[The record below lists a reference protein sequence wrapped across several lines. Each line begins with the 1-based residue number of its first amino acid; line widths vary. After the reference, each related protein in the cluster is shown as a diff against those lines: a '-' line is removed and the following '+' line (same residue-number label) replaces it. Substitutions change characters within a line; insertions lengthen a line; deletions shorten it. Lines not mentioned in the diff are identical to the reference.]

1 MRAVARFVEKPPPE
15 RAQQMLDAGG
25 HYWNAGIF
33 LASAATWRR
42 ELERHAPT
50 IMAAASEAL
59 AKAERDGGMI
69 LVDEAAFANCPA
81 KSIDYAVMEHSD
93 CVSVV
98 PVSMGWTDIGS
109 WQALLDASER
119 DEAGNALA
127 ADVLALDCRNTL
139 VRSNG
144 PKVAAIGVEGL
155 VIVATPD
162 AVLVMKPEHAQRV
175 REAADWFEQETKY

>member
-1 MRAVARFVEKPPPE
+1 
-15 RAQQMLDAGG
+15 MLDAGG

-42 ELERHAPT
+42 ELELHAPA
-50 IMAAASEAL
+50 ILAAANEAL
-59 AKAERDGGMI
+59 TKAERKGDLI
-69 LVDEAAFANCPA
+69 RIDEAAFARSPA
-81 KSIDYAVMEHSD
+81 TSIDYAVMEHSD

-109 WQALLDASER
+109 WQALVDASDK

-144 PKVAAIGVEGL
+144 PKVAVIGVEGL
-155 VIVATPD
+155 VIVATPE
-162 AVLVMKPEHAQRV
+162 AVLVMRPDQAQRV
-175 REAADWFEQETKY
+175 RDAAAWFEQRNE